1 MEEIT
6 NSVVNNPK
14 KKLED
19 KNKKMK
25 TKKRSIKLR
34 TPTRIW
40 IQAVLATIVV
50 VMFLIDTAYIVYN
63 SCNSIEIGQSSI
75 TAMTALSSL
84 CGIIINYYFGSSES
98 SRNKDNIIQDLKKS
112 QVHNPCEEHTKIY
125 EG

>member
-6 NSVVNNPK
+6 NPIVNNPK

-25 TKKRSIKLR
+25 TKKRNIKLR

-50 VMFLIDTAYIVYN
+50 VMFLIDTAYIVYS
-63 SCNSIEIGQSSI
+63 SCNNIEIGQSSM
-75 TAMTALSSL
+75 TATTALSSL

-98 SRNKDNIIQDLKKS
+98 SRNKDDIIQDLKKS

>member
-6 NSVVNNPK
+6 NPIVNNPK

-19 KNKKMK
+19 KNKKMN
-25 TKKRSIKLR
+25 TKKRSIRLR

-50 VMFLIDTAYIVYN
+50 VMFLIDTAYIIYN
-63 SCNSIEIGQSSI
+63 SCNNIEIEQSSM

-98 SRNKDNIIQDLKKS
+98 SRNKDAIIQDLKKS
-112 QVHNPCEEHTKIY
+112 QVHNPCEEQ
-125 EG
+125 G

>member
-6 NSVVNNPK
+6 NPIVNNPK

-25 TKKRSIKLR
+25 TKKRNIKLR

-50 VMFLIDTAYIVYN
+50 IMFLIDTAYIVYS
-63 SCNSIEIGQSSI
+63 SCNNIEIGQSSM
-75 TAMTALSSL
+75 TAITALSSL

-98 SRNKDNIIQDLKKS
+98 SRNKDDIIQDLKKS

>member
-6 NSVVNNPK
+6 NPAVNNPK

-25 TKKRSIKLR
+25 TKKRSIRLR
-34 TPTRIW
+34 TSTRIW
-40 IQAVLATIVV
+40 IQAILATIVV
-50 VMFLIDTAYIVYN
+50 VMFLIDTAYIVYS
-63 SCNSIEIGQSSI
+63 SCNNIEIGQSSM

-98 SRNKDNIIQDLKKS
+98 SRNKDDIVQDLKKS
-112 QVHNPCEEHTKIY
+112 QVHNPCEEQ
-125 EG
+125 G

>member
-98 SRNKDNIIQDLKKS
+98 SRNKDYIIQDLKKS

>member
-6 NSVVNNPK
+6 NPIVNNPK

-25 TKKRSIKLR
+25 TKKRNIKLR

-50 VMFLIDTAYIVYN
+50 VMFLIDTAYIVYS
-63 SCNSIEIGQSSI
+63 SCNNIEIGQSSM
-75 TAMTALSSL
+75 TAITALSSL

-98 SRNKDNIIQDLKKS
+98 SRNKDDIIQDLKKS

>member
-6 NSVVNNPK
+6 NQVVNQEGVRK
-14 KKLED
+14 KT
-19 KNKKMK
+19 NKK
-25 TKKRSIKLR
+25 TRNIKLR

-50 VMFLIDTAYIVYN
+50 VMFLIDTAYIIYN
-63 SCNSIEIGQSSI
+63 SCNNIEIGQSSM

-98 SRNKDNIIQDLKKS
+98 SRNKDDVIQDLKGKEI
-112 QVHNPCEEHTKIY
+112 HIPCEEHTKIY